1 MRSVK
6 PRNKLVSKRMK
17 NARLMNKLVNNKK
30 NKNVLLMNKLVNNKR
45 NKNARLMN
53 KLVNNKKNKNV
64 LLMNK
69 LVNNKRN
76 KNARLMNRLVSNKK
90 SKNVSL
96 MNKLVSNKRNRKKH
110 SKFKHNLLL
119 EILVMH
125 TTKIVPQLEQLG
137 KLLYI
142 KDNQVMT
149 HILIVMAM
157 ELHVKNS
164 NYLWTNV
171 FKSVCSFILGSLF

>member
-1 MRSVK
+1 M
-6 PRNKLVSKRMK
+6 NKLVSKRMK

-53 KLVNNKKNKNV
+53 RLVNNKKNKNAR
-64 LLMNK
+64 LMNK
-69 LVNNKRN
+69 LVNNKKS
-76 KNARLMNRLVSNKK
+76 KNARLMNKLVNNKK
-90 SKNVSL
+90 SKNVWL
-96 MNKLVSNKRNRKKH
+96 MNKLANNKRNRKNH
-110 SKFKHNLLL
+110 SKLKHNLLQ
-119 EILVMH
+119 EILVVH
-125 TTKIVPQLEQLG
+125 ITKIVPQLELPG

-164 NYLWTNV
+164 SKKEASSKL
-171 FKSVCSFILGSLF
+171 LFYCYI